1 MKARHRIQRGHM
13 VWTSVL
19 LIQTGEASAHP
30 RTTKGATRKLVLTVT
45 SVVSWIRL
53 GEWGGVMVGEVYF
66 RLS

>member
-1 MKARHRIQRGHM
+1 M
-13 VWTSVL
+13 L